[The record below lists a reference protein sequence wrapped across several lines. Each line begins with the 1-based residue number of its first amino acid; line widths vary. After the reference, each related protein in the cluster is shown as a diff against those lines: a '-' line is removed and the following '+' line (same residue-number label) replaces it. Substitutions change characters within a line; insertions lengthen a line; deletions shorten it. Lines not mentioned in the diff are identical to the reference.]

1 VVLPSTLISYKEIFT
16 STLMLKQGSPSPLGC
31 EERSKGLPLH
41 LDVKKEKTYYP
52 LNKRKKVQDTN
63 VINIL

>member
-1 VVLPSTLISYKEIFT
+1 
-16 STLMLKQGSPSPLGC
+16 MLKQGSPSPLGC